1 MQCNIDARGK
11 AVRLAIG
18 GVIALAGALLI
29 ALHVFDV
36 LPQAWALLPG
46 IAGVVLGG
54 LAIFEGWAGWCAV
67 RAMGFRT
74 RV

>member
-11 AVRLAIG
+11 AWRLALG
-18 GVIALAGALLI
+18 LAMIAAAAIVCLVAERSMFLIVLVAILFAG
-29 ALHVFDV
+29 
-36 LPQAWALLPG
+36 
-46 IAGVVLGG
+46 GG

-74 RV
+74 RL